1 MRTPRWAVM
10 KWSRAVAVF
19 CVSLVLLALATAV
32 ATSMRSG
39 GDGGM
44 ANTHHGAGNLVLVF

>member
-1 MRTPRWAVM
+1 MRIPRWAVM

-32 ATSMRSG
+32 ATSMRSDR
-39 GDGGM
+39 DGGM

>member
-10 KWSRAVAVF
+10 KWSCAVAVF